1 VTARGQSAALR
12 PGIERKSPEELA
24 IMRRAGRI
32 LAVVLDELC
41 RAAKPGVTTGDLDR
55 LAAEAIDALGAE
67 AAFLGYRGYPASIC
81 TSVNDEVVHGIPG
94 DRRLLPGDVLSID
107 AGVRLEDFYVDAA
120 VTVGLAPVSADAQ
133 RLITVTRA
141 ALEAGIAQAVAG
153 RQIADI
159 SRAVQAHA
167 DAAGISVIRDLVG
180 HGVGRAMHE
189 EPQVPNFVAD
199 ADPVSLEPGMTL
211 AIEPMFSLGDWRLHQ
226 DADGWTLRTADSS
239 LAAHF
244 EHTVAITDGAPE
256 VLTGGGSLGRTGT
269 T

>member
-1 VTARGQSAALR
+1 MNARGSSASLR
-12 PGIERKSPEELA
+12 PGIEHKSPADLA

-32 LAVVLDELC
+32 LSVVLDELR

-94 DRRLLPGDVLSID
+94 DRRLLAGDVLSID
-107 AGVRLEDFYVDAA
+107 AGILLEGFYVDAA
-120 VTVGLAPVSADAQ
+120 TTIGLEPVSPDAQ
-133 RLITVTRA
+133 RLMTVTRA
-141 ALEAGIAQAVAG
+141 ALDAGIAQAVAG
-153 RQIADI
+153 REIADI
-159 SRAVQAHA
+159 SRAIQACA
-167 DAAGISVIRDLVG
+167 AAAGVSVIRDLVG

-199 ADPVSLEPGMTL
+199 ADRVPLEPGMTL
-211 AIEPMFSLGDWRLHQ
+211 AIEPMFSLGDWRLRQ
-226 DADGWTLRTADSS
+226 DADGWTLRTADGS

-244 EHTVAITDGAPE
+244 EHTVAVTDGPPE
-256 VLTGGGSLGRTGT
+256 VLTAGGALGGGAA
-269 T
+269 